1 MPRPLQ
7 PSLSPGP
14 ARQRQAVS
22 YVRVSSR
29 EQERE
34 GFSIP
39 AQRALVRDYAT
50 THGLTVVRKF
60 EDVETAKHTG
70 RPGFGEM
77 LTFLKR
83 TSKCRVVLVEKT
95 DRLYRNLKDWVTLD
109 ELNLEIHFMKEN
121 TVFSRASRSSEKL
134 IHGMKVLMAKNYIDN
149 LSEET
154 RKGQRQKAAQ
164 GLWPSCAPLGY
175 VNVTRDGGRMIEPDP
190 ARAPLVT
197 KLFDTYAT
205 GRYSLK
211 DLTTLA
217 DELGLRSRKGRRLGR
232 ATLHHLLR
240 SRIFSGDF
248 DWDGTTY
255 PGTHLPIVSP
265 ELWSRVQELLTG
277 RGVTRRR
284 RATHDFA
291 FSRLITCGHCGCA
304 LVGDRKKERYT
315 YYHCTG
321 YRGRCPEPYTREE
334 ALEAHFTSLL
344 RTLSVDAA
352 LADWM
357 GEALRSVTA
366 KDLDEQQQTIRRLE
380 HECARLEHRLEQMY
394 VDKLDWQ
401 VSETFFDRQ
410 SESWRR
416 EQEQILATIAR
427 HRDGARTALYIED
440 GVKLLDL
447 AQRAPVLFE
456 RQPPAEKRRLLNFL
470 LSNCSWKDGTLRAE
484 FRQPFDMLAVAAQA
498 AGGGNASGGAAEA
511 VSKKWLLR

>member
-1 MPRPLQ
+1 MIIAALHRPL
-7 PSLSPGP
+7 
-14 ARQRQAVS
+14 
-22 YVRVSSR
+22 
-29 EQERE
+29 E
-34 GFSIP
+34 
-39 AQRALVRDYAT
+39 
-50 THGLTVVRKF
+50 LT
-60 EDVETAKHTG
+60 
-70 RPGFGEM
+70 
-77 LTFLKR
+77 
-83 TSKCRVVLVEKT
+83 
-95 DRLYRNLKDWVTLD
+95 
-109 ELNLEIHFMKEN
+109 
-121 TVFSRASRSSEKL
+121 
-134 IHGMKVLMAKNYIDN
+134 
-149 LSEET
+149 
-154 RKGQRQKAAQ
+154 
-164 GLWPSCAPLGY
+164 
-175 VNVTRDGGRMIEPDP
+175 
-190 ARAPLVT
+190 
-197 KLFDTYAT
+197 
-205 GRYSLK
+205 
-211 DLTTLA
+211 
-217 DELGLRSRKGRRLGR
+217 
-232 ATLHHLLR
+232 
-240 SRIFSGDF
+240 
-248 DWDGTTY
+248 
-255 PGTHLPIVSP
+255 
-265 ELWSRVQELLTG
+265 
-277 RGVTRRR
+277 
-284 RATHDFA
+284 
-291 FSRLITCGHCGCA
+291 
-304 LVGDRKKERYT
+304 YT

-394 VDKLDWQ
+394 VDKHDGQ

>member
-304 LVGDRKKERYT
+304 LVGDRKKER
-315 YYHCTG
+315 
-321 YRGRCPEPYTREE
+321 
-334 ALEAHFTSLL
+334 
-344 RTLSVDAA
+344 
-352 LADWM
+352 
-357 GEALRSVTA
+357 
-366 KDLDEQQQTIRRLE
+366 
-380 HECARLEHRLEQMY
+380 
-394 VDKLDWQ
+394 
-401 VSETFFDRQ
+401 
-410 SESWRR
+410 
-416 EQEQILATIAR
+416 
-427 HRDGARTALYIED
+427 
-440 GVKLLDL
+440 
-447 AQRAPVLFE
+447 
-456 RQPPAEKRRLLNFL
+456 
-470 LSNCSWKDGTLRAE
+470 
-484 FRQPFDMLAVAAQA
+484 
-498 AGGGNASGGAAEA
+498 
-511 VSKKWLLR
+511 